1 VRCYGCL
8 GYYLERRYCNPV
20 SDYLSELRTVK
31 GKITGSVDERCC
43 KVLLFERE
51 KKAYG
56 SYMDEAAVNEGF
68 IEIMKAT
75 TQDVFTEMVAAV
87 IRAMP
92 EHDILL
98 THSDIA
104 P

>member
-1 VRCYGCL
+1 
-8 GYYLERRYCNPV
+8 
-20 SDYLSELRTVK
+20 
-31 GKITGSVDERCC
+31 
-43 KVLLFERE
+43 
-51 KKAYG
+51 
-56 SYMDEAAVNEGF
+56 MDEAAVNEGF